1 MYEFVLQTNLQV
13 MGYEIAKGYWW
24 WKWILGPLTEKH
36 YGMNFVCEIYIGL
49 DALLWYV
56 DQCMISGDDTAQN
69 RINDDKTS
77 SNTVPL
83 YIPL

>member
-1 MYEFVLQTNLQV
+1 MLN
-13 MGYEIAKGYWW
+13 
-24 WKWILGPLTEKH
+24 
-36 YGMNFVCEIYIGL
+36 YIGL

-69 RINDDKTS
+69 WINDDKTPN
-77 SNTVPL
+77 NTVPL